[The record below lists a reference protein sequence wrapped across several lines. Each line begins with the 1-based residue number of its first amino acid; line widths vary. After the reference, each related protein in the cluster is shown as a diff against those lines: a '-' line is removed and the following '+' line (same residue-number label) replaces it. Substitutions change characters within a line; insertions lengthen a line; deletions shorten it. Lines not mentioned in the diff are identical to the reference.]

1 MDERVEA
8 LKAKLLQATALV
20 KAVMPSP
27 ARRTGRSANTE
38 HDYLSLGQLL
48 LHRAKSHPNGLVGAV
63 ADTRRPST
71 FQKRLAALA
80 FTLQK
85 QHLELLDRI
94 IRPVESLLLDSL
106 IQTAEQLLAALTAL
120 QTLRQQGLRGPR
132 ARRRS
137 KRQALS
143 GLPADWREQLCLRG
157 RDGRYG
163 AALLVA
169 ALTGCRPAE
178 LVTGIRVWRGP
189 NAASQE
195 AALHIEVKGAKVKR
209 EQGQPLRRLTYSAE
223 DPHPLLQMLMA
234 LAPATPYAP
243 LVVQVE
249 SAGNFSAE
257 VQRLAAC
264 LWPSHPQAVTGYCLR
279 HQWSADAKRNG
290 DADAVSRGLGHLSR
304 KTQRVYGTAS
314 QGKPAHRLKPLRIEA
329 ERPVKGK
336 APEVAPTDPD
346 EPESAS

>member
-20 KAVMPSP
+20 KALMPSP

-38 HDYLSLGQLL
+38 HDYLRMGQLL

-63 ADTRRPST
+63 TDTRRPTT

-94 IRPVESLLLDSL
+94 IRPVEPLLLDSL
-106 IQTAEQLLAALTAL
+106 IETAEQLLAALTAL

-143 GLPADWREQLCLRG
+143 GLPANWREQLCLRG
-157 RDGRYG
+157 REGRYG

-169 ALTGCRPAE
+169 ALSGCRPAE
-178 LVTGIRVWRGP
+178 LVAGVRVWRALGG
-189 NAASQE
+189 ASQQP
-195 AALHIEVKGAKVKR
+195 ALHVEVKGAKVKR
-209 EQGQPLRRLTYSAE
+209 EQGQPLRRLTYSAA
-223 DPHPLLQMLMA
+223 DPHPLLQMLMT
-234 LAPATPYAP
+234 LAPATPDAP

-249 SAGNFSAE
+249 RAGNFSAE
-257 VQRLAAC
+257 VKRLAGC
-264 LWPSHPQAVTGYCLR
+264 LWPSHPQAVTAYCLR
-279 HQWSADAKRNG
+279 HQWGADAKRNG
-290 DADAVSRGLGHLSR
+290 DAGAVSRGLGHLSG
-304 KTQRVYGTAS
+304 KTQRLYGTAS
-314 QGKPAHRLKPLRIEA
+314 QGGKADRLKPVRIEA
-329 ERPVKGK
+329 ERPVKGT
-336 APEVAPTDPD
+336 AREVTATDPD

>member
-20 KAVMPSP
+20 KALMPSP
-27 ARRTGRSANTE
+27 ARRTGRSAETE
-38 HDYLSLGQLL
+38 HDYLRLGQLL
-48 LHRAKSHPNGLVGAV
+48 LRRAKSHPNGLVGAV
-63 ADTRRPST
+63 TDTRRPTT

-85 QHLELLDRI
+85 HHLELLDRI
-94 IRPVESLLLDSL
+94 IRPVEPLLLDSL
-106 IQTAEQLLAALTAL
+106 IESAEQLLGDLKAL
-120 QTLRQQGLRGPR
+120 QVLRQQGLCGPR

-143 GLPADWREQLCLRG
+143 GLPADWRERLCQRG
-157 RDGRYG
+157 REGRYG

-169 ALTGCRPAE
+169 ALTGCRPSE
-178 LVTGIRVWRGP
+178 LVAGVRVWRAQD
-189 NAASQE
+189 AASQE
-195 AALHIEVKGAKVKR
+195 AALHLEVRGAKVKR
-209 EQGQPLRRLTYSAE
+209 EQGQPLRRLTYAAS

-234 LAPATPYAP
+234 LAPATPDAP

-257 VQRLAAC
+257 VQRLAAY

-290 DADAVSRGLGHLSR
+290 DVSSVSRGLGHLSG
-304 KTQRVYGTAS
+304 KTQRRYGTAA
-314 QGKPAHRLKPLRIEA
+314 QGSKAHRLKPLRIEA
-329 ERPVKGK
+329 ERPVKGT
-336 APEVAPTDPD
+336 APDVAPTDPD